1 MESNFKNFGIIILA
15 AGQGKRLGCVDRP
28 KVLMEIGG
36 RPMVS
41 YILETLE
48 KGGVPKENICLVV
61 GFQAEK
67 VKEKLGPDY
76 IYALQKEQL
85 GTAHAAYVGE
95 EALPDNFK
103 QFIVIQGDDSA
114 FYKFDTLKNFLDF
127 HSAKDNDM
135 TLLTCEVAEPA
146 LLGRIIRDA
155 DGRMTEVVEKENADG
170 EQKKIKE
177 ISTNTFC
184 FKREWFKKVYPEL
197 KPIPNLNELGI
208 TAFIEEAEKRG
219 AKFEGVKLSNPD
231 EWLGINTPEQLIEAD
246 KRKLQDNKNNTNLCA
261 E

>member
-1 MESNFKNFGIIILA
+1 MDKDFKNFGIIILA
-15 AGQGKRLGCVDRP
+15 AGQGKRLGCVDMP

-36 RPMVS
+36 RPMIS

-67 VKEKLGPDY
+67 VKEKIGPGY
-76 IYALQKEQL
+76 IYAMQKERL
-85 GTAHAAYVGE
+85 GTAHAAHTGE
-95 EALPDNFK
+95 QVLPDKFDR
-103 QFIVIQGDDSA
+103 FLVIQGDDSA
-114 FYKFDTLKNFLDF
+114 FYSFKMLEKFAADHIKN
-127 HSAKDNDM
+127 DNDM
-135 TLLTCEVAEPA
+135 TLLTCEVADAA
-146 LLGRIIRDA
+146 LLGKIIRDENGKMVA
-155 DGRMTEVVEKENADG
+155 VVEKENATR

-184 FKREWFKKVYPEL
+184 FKRSWFKNIYPQL

-208 TAFIEEAEKRG
+208 TAFIEEAEKLG
-219 AKFEGVKLSNPD
+219 AKFDGIKLFNSD
-231 EWLGINTPEQLIEAD
+231 EWFGINTPEQLEEAN
-246 KRKLQDNKNNTNLCA
+246 KRKLNIGKSNTNLCA